1 MNAELLW
8 VNKDSSSDHLSRSS
22 KAETARIRAH
32 VQHLSIQSRSRR
44 KSTPSPRTA
53 WKNSRSIVN
62 HQRPA
67 EAQFAETREQEDDDQ
82 VYSRPPDDKAQD
94 SRLFAS
100 GALTW
105 LPAATPEEKRSF
117 LFFLKRTAQEWSG
130 YRDVSFWNIL
140 VPQASAAHLSIFHS
154 VTALGAL
161 HESLESTHD
170 HAKEQHLQQLLWQQ
184 CSKAAQVANQAQ
196 ISHTVALMSCIIL
209 VCLQNLQSNPVA
221 FQMLKTGTNLINDL
235 ETKVA
240 EGSLTL
246 TPSEMTLLEDY
257 LKPILERLGTRY
269 CFIVDLP
276 SAFALH
282 VVAKQKSGLLR
293 TEVPLLPQRF
303 NTLLEARNSLEM
315 IAAWSVINA
324 TSINP
329 EFGVYCNKR
338 GLVESLLTQWQDLLE
353 TVDAAAYKEH
363 PNLEVSKMLLKA
375 AGLVT
380 KILFDTLGSTQECI
394 FDKHIHKFK
403 EIVRI
408 YDHVSQTSRAK
419 RRQKVSFGID
429 TGIIHTLAFVIG
441 RCRDPQIRRDALGLM
456 ERDDHVEGD
465 MRASTG
471 LNVLKKLVE
480 LEEAGRPIHSQEDV
494 LERDRVRIWEDQ
506 QFWHSGLVK
515 IYFIRNPYDP
525 QRGATFQEVWVR
537 MPVRIN
543 EELDRPLSPT
553 QQKSHDPELPNVVFA
568 RGMAA
573 FLDEN
578 TGTYHRIHL
587 SSFFLPM
594 PRM

>member
-1 MNAELLW
+1 MNGLLW
-8 VNKDSSSDHLSRSS
+8 VNKDSSSAHLSRSS

-32 VQHLSIQSRSRR
+32 VQHLSIQSRTRR
-44 KSTPSPRTA
+44 KSAPPPRTVR
-53 WKNSRSIVN
+53 KNSRSISDD
-62 HQRPA
+62 QRPTK
-67 EAQFAETREQEDDDQ
+67 AQLVDQDEQQEDDQ
-82 VYSRPPDDKAQD
+82 PNQQLMDDKAQD
-94 SRLFAS
+94 NRLFA

-105 LPAATPEEKRSF
+105 LPAATAEEKRSF

-130 YRDVSFWNIL
+130 YRDVSFWNKL
-140 VPQASAAHLSIFHS
+140 VPQASAAHQSIFHS

-161 HESLESTHD
+161 HESFESSND
-170 HAKEQHLQQLLWQQ
+170 SDKESHLQQLLWQQ
-184 CSKAAQVANQAQ
+184 CSKAAHVANSGQ

-209 VCLQNLQSNPVA
+209 VCLQNLQSNPMA
-221 FQMLKTGTNLINDL
+221 FQMLKTGTNLVNDL
-235 ETKVA
+235 ESKVA
-240 EGSLTL
+240 DGSLIL
-246 TPSEMTLLEDY
+246 TSSEMTLLEDY

-276 SAFALH
+276 SAFTLH
-282 VVAKQKSGLLR
+282 VDAKQKFGLQR
-293 TEVPLLPQRF
+293 TEVPLLPEKF

-315 IAAWSVINA
+315 IAGWSVINA
-324 TSINP
+324 TSMNP
-329 EFGVYCNKR
+329 EFGVYCNKKD
-338 GLVESLLTQWQDLLE
+338 LVDSLLTQWQDLLE
-353 TVDAAAYKEH
+353 NADAAAYKEH
-363 PNLEVSKMLLKA
+363 PNLGVSKMLLKA

-380 KILFDTLGSTQECI
+380 KILFDTLGSNQECI

-441 RCRDPQIRRDALGLM
+441 RCRDPQIRREALSLM

-471 LNVLKKLVE
+471 LNVLKKLIE
-480 LEEAGRPIHSQEDV
+480 LEEAGKPVFKQEDV
-494 LERDRVRIWEDQ
+494 LEENRIRIWEDQ

-515 IYFIRNPYDP
+515 IYFIRSPYDP

-543 EELDRPLSPT
+543 EEVERPYSPT
-553 QQKSHDPELPNVVFA
+553 QQKSHDLEQPNVVFG

-573 FLDEN
+573 FLDET
-578 TGTYHRIHL
+578 TGQYHKIHL